1 MPDNYNIIKEIRRI
15 ISKAGINNTPEVVDI
30 VEKTL
35 KKINSGERLELA
47 ALTTI
52 KSHVRGCSR

>member
-1 MPDNYNIIKEIRRI
+1 MPDNYNIIKEIRHI

-35 KKINSGERLELA
+35 KKINGGETLELA
-47 ALTTI
+47 TLTTI
-52 KSHVRGCSR
+52 NSHIRGCSR

>member
-1 MPDNYNIIKEIRRI
+1 MPDNYNIIKEIRHI

-35 KKINSGERLELA
+35 KKINGGETLELA

-52 KSHVRGCSR
+52 NSHIRGFSR

>member
-1 MPDNYNIIKEIRRI
+1 MPDNYNIIKEIRHI

-35 KKINSGERLELA
+35 KKINGGETLELA
-47 ALTTI
+47 ALTI
-52 KSHVRGCSR
+52 INSHIRGCSR